1 MSAAVMISELALQ
14 LAVQN
19 LLARYAEAIDED
31 RLETWP
37 DFFSDSCCY
46 RIVSVDNHERGLPIA
61 LIHADSR
68 GMLEDRV
75 AALRKACVY
84 EDQRYRHVLGCSLVK
99 RIDARTVSAATNFLV
114 VRVVRSGESSLFAS
128 GRYLDRI
135 RYGADGDDPSFEE
148 KLVVLD
154 SRHIDTLL
162 AIPI

>member
-1 MSAAVMISELALQ
+1 MMGELTLQ

-19 LLARYAEAIDED
+19 LLARYVEAIDED
-31 RLETWP
+31 HLESWP
-37 DFFSDSCCY
+37 AFFSDPCCY
-46 RIVSVDNHERGLPIA
+46 RVVSADNHERGLPIA

-75 AALRKACVY
+75 AALRKASVY
-84 EDQRYRHVLGCSLVK
+84 EDQRYRHVLGLSLVK

-114 VRVVRSGESSLFAS
+114 VRVLRSGESSLFAS

-135 RYGADGDDPSFEE
+135 RCETDGGEPSFEE

-154 SRHIDTLL
+154 SRRIDTLL

>member
-1 MSAAVMISELALQ
+1 MMRELTLQ
-14 LAVQN
+14 LAVRN
-19 LLARYAEAIDED
+19 LLARYVEAIDED
-31 RLETWP
+31 HLESWP
-37 DFFSDSCCY
+37 AFFRDPCCY
-46 RIVSVDNHERGLPIA
+46 RLVSVDNHERGMPIA

-75 AALRKACVY
+75 AALRKASVY
-84 EDQRYRHVLGCSLVK
+84 EDQRYRHVLGSSLVK

-114 VRVVRSGESSLFAS
+114 VRVLRSGESSLFAS

>member
-1 MSAAVMISELALQ
+1 MMSELALQ

-19 LLARYAEAIDED
+19 LLARYVEAIDED

-37 DFFSDSCCY
+37 NFFSDPCSY
-46 RIVSVDNHERGLPIA
+46 KVVSVDNHERRLPIA

-84 EDQRYRHVLGCSLVK
+84 EDQRYRHVLGSSLVK

-114 VRVVRSGESSLFAS
+114 VRVLCSGESSLFAS

-135 RYGADGDDPSFEE
+135 CYGTDGGEPSFEE
-148 KLVVLD
+148 RLIVLD
-154 SRHIDTLL
+154 SRRIDTLL

>member
-1 MSAAVMISELALQ
+1 MMSEFTLQ

-19 LLARYAEAIDED
+19 LLARYVEAIDED
-31 RLETWP
+31 HLETWP
-37 DFFSDSCCY
+37 AFFSDPCCY
-46 RIVSVDNHERGLPIA
+46 RVVSVDNHERGLPIA
-61 LIHADSR
+61 LIQADSR

-75 AALRKACVY
+75 AALRKASVY

-99 RIDARTVSAATNFLV
+99 RIDARTVSAATSFLV
-114 VRVVRSGESSLFAS
+114 VRVVRAGESSLFAS

-135 RYGADGDDPSFEE
+135 RYGTDCGDPSFEE

-154 SRHIDTLL
+154 SRRVDTLL